1 MIWKPY
7 RLRKN
12 WQFQAVIKGGQ
23 RLANP
28 SFAIF
33 SVENT
38 LDNCLFGISAPQ
50 KLVKKAVDRN
60 YYKRQIRNMIILRLK
75 ENNNSCQ
82 IKSVHQHRNFVIIV
96 RRFYLENDFAT
107 NQRNL
112 YKLWSLAYEKRN
124 SITYEKRNK
133 LIV

>member
-28 SFAIF
+28 SFVIF

-75 ENNNSCQ
+75 ENINSCQ
-82 IKSVHQHRNFVIIV
+82 IRSAHQHRNFVIIV
-96 RRFYLENDFAT
+96 RRLYLENDFAT

-112 YKLWSLAYEKRN
+112 YKLWSLVYEKRN
-124 SITYEKRNK
+124 SITYEKRDK
-133 LIV
+133 LNV